1 MYDRVDEAIRK
12 HDTRSL
18 IFWEPVCGS
27 GGSLGDGFTKTPGD
41 KPEKSVFSFHSYG
54 PNAIDAL
61 TMETA
66 IEKGLC
72 QAKRLGGGRMLTEW
86 DVEYVQGPRKLK
98 RVMEMADKEKLSW
111 M

>member
-1 MYDRVDEAIRK
+1 MYDRVEAVIRQY
-12 HDTRSL
+12 DSRGL
-18 IFWEPVCGS
+18 IFWEPVAGS

-41 KPEKSVFSFHSYG
+41 RPDKSVFSFHSYG
-54 PNAIDAL
+54 PNAIDSL

-66 IEKGLC
+66 ITKGVY

-86 DVEYVQGPRKLK
+86 DVEYVQGPRRLK
-98 RVMEMADKEKLSW
+98 RVLELADKEKLSW